1 MFVMNL
7 KLLIVFLVGIIFVD
21 LALASDES
29 SARSLFIKKSGSS
42 FSNTFDSKEV
52 DLTKSQQDKK
62 ISPKNNRGDDDKNE
76 LKKINYIG
84 LSAAVYQLN
93 ASNKFEMVSPTK
105 LFKTGDKVRVLITS
119 NKAGY
124 ITSSA
129 ISPQGILTIIGEQKV
144 AADETI
150 TVPQKGSIKF
160 DGQTGIEELLFVLSS
175 KSGVGR
181 NLTNP
186 DSADLKNGCKKSSAQ
201 RDLVIENSSND
212 FFLLSNDGKCLEQN
226 GKSRDLVVESDQNVD
241 YGVVPENQFSKGN
254 ILGLKLYLKHN

>member
-1 MFVMNL
+1 VDNPGMGYIGTPTISL
-7 KLLIVFLVGIIFVD
+7 SGINTT
-21 LALASDES
+21 LASTATAYLDPGFNQILPVTTCTFNYVEVVSGIELS
-29 SARSLFIKKSGSS
+29 STGTQLRPSAQFSLVS
-42 FSNTFDSKEV
+42 V
-52 DLTKSQQDKK
+52 
-62 ISPKNNRGDDDKNE
+62 ISE
-76 LKKINYIG
+76 
-84 LSAAVYQLN
+84 LN

-186 DSADLKNGCKKSSAQ
+186 DSADLKNGCKKSSTQ